1 MRRVFSL
8 RFISFAITPLV
19 LVLLAAE
26 TTLRFKYFFAH
37 DHDWHYLTTP
47 FPLDAR
53 SLSLEL
59 EMPAQMRAALQTPS
73 TPPQPATPEVSVA
86 AVVAAPAP
94 PAAEGVASP
103 ATTLAT
109 TPATTPAAT
118 PAATPEPAR
127 AQPVPAPPTPA
138 ALATPSAPGAAP
150 TPDVQPTAA
159 PAATAAGPA
168 PPVAV
173 TPIEQP
179 RARTARAPDA
189 PATRPVAPPPRAT
202 RQDQMVF
209 LWPTPCVSGKVY
221 STERRVV
228 LPRTWDENCFRG
240 DRVTRE
246 TNAAEFRVVFLG
258 GSTVQGF
265 QSDEEMMTAQFKQFF
280 RRTPPGKQLTVVNA
294 GRPGFDSRRILE
306 DYRSRVS
313 RFPIDL
319 ALYYEAW
326 NEQPTDVKPSM
337 KADRIIA
344 HVRNPLHATLYQRS
358 LLYTYLVEKYAFLA
372 TAGAKFWKIEVGTL
386 RTSFNE
392 LAREVR
398 RGGTRFVFITQVI
411 RFPRMW
417 KGVDTFDFQA
427 VNTLLDRLKA
437 DPRYVY
443 DVTEIS
449 ALNQRL
455 AVLYTLGLCQEHGV
469 PAINIIEPVEALGE
483 AGRAELFM
491 DLGHLTVKGD
501 RVVGGLVAAR
511 LNLPD

>member
-1 MRRVFSL
+1 VPHVLSL
-8 RFISFAITPLV
+8 KFISFALTPLV

-37 DHDWHYLTTP
+37 DYDWHYLTTP

-53 SLSLEL
+53 SLSPEL
-59 EMPAQMRAALQTPS
+59 DMPAQVRAALRTPAA
-73 TPPQPATPEVSVA
+73 PPQPAASEVPGA
-86 AVVAAPAP
+86 AVVATPATPAP
-94 PAAEGVASP
+94 PAA
-103 ATTLAT
+103 
-109 TPATTPAAT
+109 
-118 PAATPEPAR
+118 
-127 AQPVPAPPTPA
+127 
-138 ALATPSAPGAAP
+138 
-150 TPDVQPTAA
+150 
-159 PAATAAGPA
+159 
-168 PPVAV
+168 V
-173 TPIEQP
+173 TPIHQP
-179 RARTARAPDA
+179 GARTAPAPDA
-189 PATRPVAPPPRAT
+189 PAARPVAPPSQDT
-202 RQDQMVF
+202 RLDQMVF
-209 LWPTPCVSGKVY
+209 RWPTPCVSGKVY
-221 STERRVV
+221 STERRAV
-228 LPRTWDENCFRG
+228 LPRTWDANCFRG
-240 DRVTRE
+240 DRVTLE

-280 RRTPPGKQLTVVNA
+280 RHTPPGKQLTVVNA
-294 GRPGFDSRRILE
+294 GRAGFDSRRILE

-319 ALYYEAW
+319 VLYYEAW

-372 TAGAKFWKIEVGTL
+372 TAGAKFWKIDVGTL

-455 AVLYTLGLCQEHGV
+455 AVLYTLGLCQDQGV
-469 PAINIIEPVEALGE
+469 PAINLIEPVEALGD

-501 RVVGGLVAAR
+501 RVIGGLIASR

>member
-1 MRRVFSL
+1 
-8 RFISFAITPLV
+8 
-19 LVLLAAE
+19 
-26 TTLRFKYFFAH
+26 
-37 DHDWHYLTTP
+37 
-47 FPLDAR
+47 
-53 SLSLEL
+53 
-59 EMPAQMRAALQTPS
+59 
-73 TPPQPATPEVSVA
+73 
-86 AVVAAPAP
+86 
-94 PAAEGVASP
+94 
-103 ATTLAT
+103 
-109 TPATTPAAT
+109 
-118 PAATPEPAR
+118 
-127 AQPVPAPPTPA
+127 
-138 ALATPSAPGAAP
+138 
-150 TPDVQPTAA
+150 
-159 PAATAAGPA
+159 
-168 PPVAV
+168 
-173 TPIEQP
+173 
-179 RARTARAPDA
+179 
-189 PATRPVAPPPRAT
+189 
-202 RQDQMVF
+202 MVF

-221 STERRVV
+221 STERRAV

-280 RRTPPGKQLTVVNA
+280 RRTPPGRQLTVVNA
-294 GRPGFDSRRILE
+294 GRSGFDSRRILE

-326 NEQPTDVKPSM
+326 NEQPNDLKPSR

-344 HVRNPLHATLYQRS
+344 DIQNPLHATLYHRS
-358 LLYTYLVEKYAFLA
+358 QLYTYLVEKYAFLA
-372 TAGAKFWKIEVGTL
+372 TAHTKFWKIDVSTL
-386 RTSFNE
+386 RTSFSD

-398 RGGTRFVFITQVI
+398 RGGTRFVFVTQVI
-411 RFPRMW
+411 QFPRTW
-417 KGVDTFDFQA
+417 RGVDTFDVQA

-443 DVTEIS
+443 DVMEIS

-455 AVLYTLGLCQEHGV
+455 AVLSTLGLCREQGV
-469 PAINIIEPVEALGE
+469 PAINIIEPMEALGT

-501 RVVGGLVAAR
+501 RVVGGLIAAR

>member
-1 MRRVFSL
+1 MKWRILTICAVMSVRRVFSL
-8 RFISFAITPLV
+8 KFIAFALTPLV
-19 LVLLAAE
+19 LLLLAAE

-37 DHDWHYLTTP
+37 DYDWHYLTTP

-53 SLSLEL
+53 SLSLEQ
-59 EMPAQMRAALQTPS
+59 EMPTQVRAALQNPAAPPKPAASEPPATAAAPTPAPRAAAS
-73 TPPQPATPEVSVA
+73 MTPARPVAVKTPPQPSVRTA
-86 AVVAAPAP
+86 PAPNAPAP
-94 PAAEGVASP
+94 P
-103 ATTLAT
+103 
-109 TPATTPAAT
+109 
-118 PAATPEPAR
+118 
-127 AQPVPAPPTPA
+127 
-138 ALATPSAPGAAP
+138 
-150 TPDVQPTAA
+150 
-159 PAATAAGPA
+159 
-168 PPVAV
+168 
-173 TPIEQP
+173 
-179 RARTARAPDA
+179 
-189 PATRPVAPPPRAT
+189 PVAPPPQTT
-202 RQDQMVF
+202 RPDRMVF

-221 STERRVV
+221 STERRAV

-246 TNAAEFRVVFLG
+246 KNAGEFRVAFLG

-280 RRTPPGKQLTVVNA
+280 RRTPPGKQLRVVNA
-294 GRPGFDSRRILE
+294 GRSAFDSRRILE

-319 ALYYEAW
+319 VLYYEAW
-326 NEQPTDVKPSM
+326 NEQPNELKPSR

-344 HVRNPLHATLYQRS
+344 DVRNPVHATLYHRS
-358 LLYTYLVEKYAFLA
+358 QLYTYLVEKYAFLA
-372 TAGAKFWKIEVGTL
+372 TSRAKFWKIDVGVL
-386 RTSFNE
+386 RTSFTD

-398 RGGTRFVFITQVI
+398 SRGTRFVFITQVI
-411 RFPRMW
+411 QFPRMW
-417 KGVDTFDFQA
+417 KGVDTFDYQA

-455 AVLYTLGLCQEHGV
+455 AVRYTLGLCQEQGI
-469 PAINIIEPVEALGE
+469 PAINITEPIDALGE

-501 RVVGGLVAAR
+501 RVVGGLIAAR